1 MAVLPSQLAEVRTR
15 VPGRPYAVLRFWHA
29 LRGAGR
35 SLAPHLDPG
44 GTYALRGDLPLGA
57 DLPRVQ
63 RVLAALAAP
72 RGLAEVASQS
82 GTSVVEVYGVVSA
95 LDAIGQ
101 LGWTPRKRPGSR

>member
-1 MAVLPSQLAEVRTR
+1 
-15 VPGRPYAVLRFWHA
+15 VLRFWHA